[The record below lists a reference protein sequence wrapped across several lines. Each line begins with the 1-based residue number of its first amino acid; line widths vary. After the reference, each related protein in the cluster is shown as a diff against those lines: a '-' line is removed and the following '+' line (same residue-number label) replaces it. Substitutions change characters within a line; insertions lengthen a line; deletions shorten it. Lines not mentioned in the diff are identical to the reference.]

1 MPQATLIL
9 HETLI
14 RCARGM
20 IAAWEAWLKQ
30 QKLNTKP

>member
-1 MPQATLIL
+1 MSATTLAL

-20 IAAWEAWLKQ
+20 LAAWETWLKQ
-30 QKLNTKP
+30 QKPKP